1 MYQAHTSTET
11 NNTPMKTSMKIIRSV
26 GLMLSSRLGSLVA
39 DGAEAL
45 TAGIYGG
52 HAGAELPPGM
62 AGTWLG
68 ATVTLPLQG
77 QQSSGTTSE
86 RTLLL
91 LRQRPKIAAETA
103 TSSQVKSYIGFRMVV
118 CCLCIDLT

>member
-11 NNTPMKTSMKIIRSV
+11 TITPMKTSMKIIRSV

-68 ATVTLPLQG
+68 ATVTLLRQG
-77 QQSSGTTSE
+77 QKQRDHERANAAFVTS
-86 RTLLL
+86 
-91 LRQRPKIAAETA
+91 TA
-103 TSSQVKSYIGFRMVV
+103 KNSCRNRNVDKRE
-118 CCLCIDLT
+118 

>member
-11 NNTPMKTSMKIIRSV
+11 TITPMKTSMKIIRSV

-77 QQSSGTTSE
+77 QKQRDHERANAAFVTS
-86 RTLLL
+86 
-91 LRQRPKIAAETA
+91 TA
-103 TSSQVKSYIGFRMVV
+103 KNSCRNRNVDKRE
-118 CCLCIDLT
+118 

>member
-11 NNTPMKTSMKIIRSV
+11 TITPMKTSMKIIRSV

-68 ATVTLPLQG
+68 ATVTLPLQDNKAAG
-77 QQSSGTTSE
+77 PRSSE
-86 RTLLL
+86 RVNADFVTS
-91 LRQRPKIAAETA
+91 TA
-103 TSSQVKSYIGFRMVV
+103 KNSRRNRSVDKKE
-118 CCLCIDLT
+118 